1 MRGAPPC
8 TVFSMACKIMA
19 ILYLAERRNH
29 LGTIN
34 IRRHTTITRREPSIS
49 TVQRLF
55 KKVMVRCYSV
65 QYPIYCIFC
74 HYSSIIFDMIVSEG
88 QGSQRSDP
96 NDPNDPTRMMIDPQM
111 NFIMLRECQLAIC
124 PDEDGDL

>member
-1 MRGAPPC
+1 MRCAPPC
-8 TVFSMACKIMA
+8 TVFSMACKIIA

-29 LGTIN
+29 LDTFN
-34 IRRHTTITRREPSIS
+34 IRRHTRITRREPSSS

-55 KKVMVRCYSV
+55 KNIKVRCYTV
-65 QYPIYCIFC
+65 QYPVYCIFC
-74 HYSSIIFDMIVSEG
+74 HNSSIIFYMIVSEG
-88 QGSQRSDP
+88 QGSQRS
-96 NDPNDPTRMMIDPQM
+96 DPNDPTRMMIDPQM